1 MAVDL
6 GKVIPNTITTNL
18 NDKIW
23 LFYGEMGTRK
33 TSVACRFPGH
43 LLLCYDIGY
52 KLINGAMA
60 LPLQSWSDFK
70 SAVKQLDKPENKER
84 FKCIIIDT
92 VGQAYQACYQYML
105 TQMGVN
111 DPGEVGYGMGWKKIR
126 LEFESVL
133 RSIPQKG
140 YGLIMLAHSDEV
152 EKEDKA
158 TKQKKTVIKIDIDKR
173 PDLIIKSLADFVFYL
188 NKEYIEGTD
197 TPTVFAYTKL
207 IDIDT
212 KSRSRYFTP
221 RFEFTYENL
230 QAELQ
235 KAIEKQCEA
244 ENAKSTDKALDNPY
258 AKQTVD
264 FDTLKAENIALANR
278 LMDSPLANEVVDLLT
293 NMLKG
298 VKLSEIE
305 KSEPATT
312 TMQVLN
318 SSLLDL
324 EEKLGI

>member
-6 GKVIPNTITTNL
+6 GKVVPNVITTSL

-33 TSVACRFPGH
+33 TSVACKFPNH

-60 LPLQSWSDFK
+60 LPLQNWSDFK
-70 SAVKQLDKPENKER
+70 SAVKQLDKPENRDK
-84 FKCIIIDT
+84 FKCVIIDT

-105 TQMGVN
+105 SQMGVN

-188 NKEYIEGTD
+188 NKEMPEGAL

-207 IDIDT
+207 LDIDT
-212 KSRSRYFTP
+212 KSRSRYFAEK
-221 RFEFTYENL
+221 FEFTYENL
-230 QAELQ
+230 QKEMQ
-235 KAIEKQCEA
+235 KAIEKQCAA
-244 ENAKSTDKALDNPY
+244 ENAISSNESASNPY
-258 AKQTVD
+258 EKTPID
-264 FDTLKAENIALANR
+264 FDKLKAENIALANE
-278 LMDSPLANEVVDLLT
+278 LIDTPLSKDVADLLT

-298 VKLSEIE
+298 TKLSDVV
-305 KSEPATT
+305 KSEPTAEI
-312 TMQVLN
+312 MQVLN

-324 EEKLGI
+324 KDKLIV